1 MTARRV
7 LAVSCRV
14 VSYRGVQAVVLVFVV
29 VLADTGYAPYVSV
42 ESVKTTLRVELLA
55 YSRED

>member
-1 MTARRV
+1 
-7 LAVSCRV
+7 